1 MLVGP
6 DKDRLLGEEE
16 KLAALGYEAVGFSTA
31 EAAIQ
36 ASEAC
41 PDRFDFVVVGQ
52 LGSLDYSLE
61 VANDL
66 HEALPATPIIVAARS
81 SSDIDPD
88 KLLAA
93 GISDVVRW
101 PILTEEIAASLSQ
114 FSNASGPTGPV
125 GRTSA
130 PRSAIRP
137 TLNAE

>member
-1 MLVGP
+1 M
-6 DKDRLLGEEE
+6 
-16 KLAALGYEAVGFSTA
+16 
-31 EAAIQ
+31 
-36 ASEAC
+36 
-41 PDRFDFVVVGQ
+41 VVGQ

-114 FSNASGPTGPV
+114 FSNASGPSRPSWADECPEIRYPSQLECRMTLQKLMGRKL
-125 GRTSA
+125 GSLSARTSA
-130 PRSAIRP
+130 L
-137 TLNAE
+137 TLPNVVCGLCSFPL